1 MSSLESE
8 RIGRRFLAL
17 GGGEIVARLL
27 SFAATIYLARVL
39 SPALYGVIGVVMGVM
54 LYLNQVADGG
64 LELVG
69 MPYVARHRDRA
80 GSVAAPLLSLRVVLA
95 VALTGLTAV
104 LALAVLPE
112 PDGPLLAVASLGMVA
127 TALSTR
133 WVHLGL
139 EGAGAV
145 ALART
150 AGEALTLGAI
160 VIFVHGSADVGL
172 VPVAHVAGAALTS
185 LALLA
190 ALRARGVIVPLRWSV
205 AEAVPVFRRSV
216 SLVGFTLLGLLLF
229 NFDLIFLRIVTSADA
244 AGLYAAA
251 YTLVAFAANVIVAFA
266 HTVLPA
272 LVRLEGDRSARDAVY
287 ATACAHAFAMAVPVG
302 VGAAFVAP
310 LLIGTVFG
318 AEYSSAAPA
327 LSWLALAI
335 PLAALREL
343 PIIGLLAAH
352 REDRLLRVNALTVV
366 ANVALVTAFVPRY
379 GLVGAAVCT
388 VVTELLRL
396 ALAVHYAR
404 QNGLPLVSPA
414 RLFRPAAAA
423 GVMAAALFLL
433 GPQSIWVAIPVGAVV
448 FGASL
453 ALMGGVQMVR
463 GVPAL
468 NV

>member
-1 MSSLESE
+1 MSESE

-27 SFAATIYLARVL
+27 SFAAMIYLARVL
-39 SPALYGVIGVVMGVM
+39 SPALYGVIGVMMGVM
-54 LYLNQVADGG
+54 LYLGQLADGG

-80 GSVAAPLLSLRVVLA
+80 GAAAAPLLSLRVALA
-95 VALTGLTAV
+95 VALTALTAV
-104 LALAVLPE
+104 VALTLLPE

-139 EGAGAV
+139 EGARPV

-160 VIFVHGSADVGL
+160 VMLVRGSEDVAL
-172 VPVAHVAGAALTS
+172 VPVAQVAGALFTS

-190 ALRARGVIVPLRWSV
+190 ALRSRGVVVPFRWSPV
-205 AEAVPVFRRSV
+205 EAIPVFRRSV

-229 NFDLIFLRIVTSADA
+229 NFDLIFLRIVAGAGD

-272 LVRLEGDRSARDAVY
+272 LVRLEGDRSARDTVY
-287 ATACAHAFAMAVPVG
+287 ATACAQAFALAVPVG
-302 VGAAFVAP
+302 VGAAYVAP

-318 AEYSSAAPA
+318 PEYSAAAPA
-327 LSWLALAI
+327 LSWLAIAI

-343 PIIGLLAAH
+343 PIIGLLATH

-366 ANVALVTAFVPRY
+366 ANVALVTAFVPHF

-388 VVTELLRL
+388 VITELLRL
-396 ALAVHYAR
+396 ALAVRYAR
-404 QNGLPLVSPA
+404 EIGLPLVSPA
-414 RLFRPAAAA
+414 RLLRPAAAA
-423 GVMAAALFLL
+423 GVMAVVLL
-433 GPQSIWVAIPVGAVV
+433 LVAPPSIWVAVPAGAAV

-453 ALMGGVQMVR
+453 ALMGGVRMVR